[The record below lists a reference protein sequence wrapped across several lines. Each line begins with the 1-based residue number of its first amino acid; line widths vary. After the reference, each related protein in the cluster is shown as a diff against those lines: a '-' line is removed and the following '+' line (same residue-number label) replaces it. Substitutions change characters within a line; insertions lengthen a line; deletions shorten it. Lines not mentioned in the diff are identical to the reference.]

1 VGRLALSMRAAA
13 VRCVTFPGPWSSVAI
28 LAAMNIAMTWRT
40 GVHIR
45 AVAQADQP
53 TGTDLDGHRPGSGS
67 ANMMSI

>member
-1 VGRLALSMRAAA
+1 
-13 VRCVTFPGPWSSVAI
+13 VAI